1 MRCEECGH
9 NISGLAD
16 DAPCTECGVVTPV
29 ERREAAALNMRRV
42 VIGFAWPYMAI
53 AGMLL
58 LLWLGIAVLK
68 DSTPAVLFPIA
79 IAIAIAIITILVL
92 LLVPINAARQSS
104 KLMTRL
110 PRRVRQ
116 APLIALIPRSV
127 MVPLLVA
134 AAAFLLGVTFVIGAC
149 AIGAVV
155 TIY

>member
-29 ERREAAALNMRRV
+29 ARREAPPLNMRRV
-42 VIGFAWPYMAI
+42 VLGFAWPYMAI
-53 AGMLL
+53 AGVFALM
-58 LLWLGIAVLK
+58 WLGIAMLK
-68 DSTPAVLFPIA
+68 DNTAAVLFP
-79 IAIAIAIITILVL
+79 IAIITILVL

-104 KLMTRL
+104 KLMKRL
-110 PRRVRQ
+110 PRRTRE

-134 AAAFLLGVTFVIGAC
+134 AAAFFLGVTFVIGAC
-149 AIGAVV
+149 TVGAIV
-155 TIY
+155 TMP

>member
-29 ERREAAALNMRRV
+29 ARREAPPLNMRRV
-42 VIGFAWPYMAI
+42 VLGFAWPYMAI
-53 AGMLL
+53 AGVFV
-58 LLWLGIAVLK
+58 LLWLGIAMLK
-68 DSTPAVLFPIA
+68 DNTAAVLFP
-79 IAIAIAIITILVL
+79 IAIITILVL

-104 KLMTRL
+104 KLMKRL
-110 PRRVRQ
+110 PRRTRE

-134 AAAFLLGVTFVIGAC
+134 AAAFFLGVTFVIGAC
-149 AIGAVV
+149 TVGAIV
-155 TIY
+155 TMP

>member
-29 ERREAAALNMRRV
+29 ARREAPPLNMRRV
-42 VIGFAWPYMAI
+42 VLGFAWPYMAI
-53 AGMLL
+53 AGVFV
-58 LLWLGIAVLK
+58 LLWLGIAMLK
-68 DSTPAVLFPIA
+68 DNTAAVLFP
-79 IAIAIAIITILVL
+79 IAIITILVL

-104 KLMTRL
+104 KLMKRL
-110 PRRVRQ
+110 PRRTRE

-134 AAAFLLGVTFVIGAC
+134 AAAFFLGVTFVIGAC
-149 AIGAVV
+149 AVGAIV
-155 TIY
+155 TMS

>member
-29 ERREAAALNMRRV
+29 ARREAPLLNMRRV
-42 VIGFAWPYMAI
+42 VLGFAWPYMAI
-53 AGMLL
+53 AGVFV
-58 LLWLGIAVLK
+58 LLWLGIAMLK
-68 DSTPAVLFPIA
+68 DSTPAVLFP
-79 IAIAIAIITILVL
+79 IAIITILVL

-104 KLMTRL
+104 KLMKRL
-110 PRRVRQ
+110 PRRTRE

-134 AAAFLLGVTFVIGAC
+134 AAAFFLGVTFVIGAC
-149 AIGAVV
+149 AVGAIV
-155 TIY
+155 TMS

>member
-29 ERREAAALNMRRV
+29 ARREAPPLNMRRV
-42 VIGFAWPYMAI
+42 VLGFAWPYMAI
-53 AGMLL
+53 AGVFALM
-58 LLWLGIAVLK
+58 WLGIAMLK
-68 DSTPAVLFPIA
+68 DNTAAVLFP
-79 IAIAIAIITILVL
+79 IAIITILVL

-104 KLMTRL
+104 KLMKRL
-110 PRRVRQ
+110 PRRTRE

-134 AAAFLLGVTFVIGAC
+134 AAAFFLGVTFVIGAC
-149 AIGAVV
+149 TVGAIV
-155 TIY
+155 TMS

>member
-29 ERREAAALNMRRV
+29 ARREAPPLNMRRV
-42 VIGFAWPYMAI
+42 VLGFAWPYMAI
-53 AGMLL
+53 AGVFV
-58 LLWLGIAVLK
+58 LLWLGIAMLK
-68 DSTPAVLFPIA
+68 DNTAAVLFPIA
-79 IAIAIAIITILVL
+79 IITILAL

-104 KLMTRL
+104 KLMKRL
-110 PRRVRQ
+110 PRRTRE

-134 AAAFLLGVTFVIGAC
+134 AAAFFLGVTFVIGAC
-149 AIGAVV
+149 AVGAIV
-155 TIY
+155 TMS

>member
-29 ERREAAALNMRRV
+29 ERREALPLNMRRV
-42 VIGFAWPYMAI
+42 VLGFAWPYMAI
-53 AGMLL
+53 AGMFVV
-58 LLWLGIAVLK
+58 LWLGIAVLK

-79 IAIAIAIITILVL
+79 IIAILVL

-104 KLMTRL
+104 KLMARL

-116 APLIALIPRSV
+116 APLIALLPRSV

>member
-29 ERREAAALNMRRV
+29 ERREAPPLNMRRV
-42 VIGFAWPYMAI
+42 VLGFAWPYMAI
-53 AGMLL
+53 AGVFA
-58 LLWLGIAVLK
+58 LLWLGIAMLK
-68 DSTPAVLFPIA
+68 DNTAAVLFP
-79 IAIAIAIITILVL
+79 IAIITILVL

-104 KLMTRL
+104 KLMKRL
-110 PRRVRQ
+110 PRRTRE

-134 AAAFLLGVTFVIGAC
+134 AAAFFLGVTFVIGAC
-149 AIGAVV
+149 TVGAIV
-155 TIY
+155 TMP

>member
-29 ERREAAALNMRRV
+29 ARREAPPLNMRRV
-42 VIGFAWPYMAI
+42 VLGFTWPYMAI
-53 AGMLL
+53 AGMFA
-58 LLWLGIAVLK
+58 LLWLGIATLK

-79 IAIAIAIITILVL
+79 IITILVL
-92 LLVPINAARQSS
+92 LLVPVNAARQTS
-104 KLMTRL
+104 KLMMRL
-110 PRRVRQ
+110 PRRTRA

-134 AAAFLLGVTFVIGAC
+134 AAAFFLGVTFTIGAC
-149 AIGAVV
+149 AIGAMV
-155 TIY
+155 TTF

>member
-29 ERREAAALNMRRV
+29 ARREAPPLNMRRV
-42 VIGFAWPYMAI
+42 VLGFAWPYMAI
-53 AGMLL
+53 AGVFV
-58 LLWLGIAVLK
+58 LLWLGIAMLK
-68 DSTPAVLFPIA
+68 DNTAAVLFPIA
-79 IAIAIAIITILVL
+79 VITILVL

-104 KLMTRL
+104 KLMKRL
-110 PRRVRQ
+110 PRRTRE

-134 AAAFLLGVTFVIGAC
+134 AAAFFLGVTFVIGAC
-149 AIGAVV
+149 AVGAIV
-155 TIY
+155 TMS

>member
-29 ERREAAALNMRRV
+29 ARREAPPLNMRRV
-42 VIGFAWPYMAI
+42 VLGFAWPYMAI
-53 AGMLL
+53 AGVFV
-58 LLWLGIAVLK
+58 LLWLGIAMLR
-68 DSTPAVLFPIA
+68 DNTAAVLFP
-79 IAIAIAIITILVL
+79 IAIITILVL

-104 KLMTRL
+104 KLMKRL
-110 PRRVRQ
+110 PRRTRE

-134 AAAFLLGVTFVIGAC
+134 AAAFFLGVTFVIGAC
-149 AIGAVV
+149 AVGAIV
-155 TIY
+155 TMS

>member
-29 ERREAAALNMRRV
+29 ARREAPPLNMRRV
-42 VIGFAWPYMAI
+42 VLGFAWPYMAI
-53 AGMLL
+53 AGVFA
-58 LLWLGIAVLK
+58 LLWLGIAMLK
-68 DSTPAVLFPIA
+68 DNTAAVLFPIA
-79 IAIAIAIITILVL
+79 VITILVL

-104 KLMTRL
+104 KLMKRL
-110 PRRVRQ
+110 PRRTRE

-134 AAAFLLGVTFVIGAC
+134 AAAFFLGVTFVIGAC
-149 AIGAVV
+149 AVGAIV
-155 TIY
+155 TMS

>member
-29 ERREAAALNMRRV
+29 ARREALPLDMRRV
-42 VIGFAWPYMAI
+42 VLGFAWPYMAI
-53 AGMLL
+53 AGVFA
-58 LLWLGIAVLK
+58 LLWLGIAMLK
-68 DSTPAVLFPIA
+68 DNTAAVLFPIA
-79 IAIAIAIITILVL
+79 VITILVL

-104 KLMTRL
+104 KLMKRL
-110 PRRVRQ
+110 PRRTRE

-134 AAAFLLGVTFVIGAC
+134 AAAFFLGVTFVIGAC
-149 AIGAVV
+149 AVGAIV
-155 TIY
+155 TMS

>member
-29 ERREAAALNMRRV
+29 ARREALPLDMRRV
-42 VIGFAWPYMAI
+42 VLGFAWPYMAI
-53 AGMLL
+53 AGVFV
-58 LLWLGIAVLK
+58 LLWLGIAMLK
-68 DSTPAVLFPIA
+68 DNTAAVLFP
-79 IAIAIAIITILVL
+79 IAIITILVL

-104 KLMTRL
+104 KLMKRL
-110 PRRVRQ
+110 PRRTRE

-134 AAAFLLGVTFVIGAC
+134 AAAFFLGVTFVIGAC
-149 AIGAVV
+149 AVGAIV
-155 TIY
+155 TMS

>member
-29 ERREAAALNMRRV
+29 ARREAPPLNMRRV
-42 VIGFAWPYMAI
+42 VLGFAWPYMAI
-53 AGMLL
+53 AGVFALM
-58 LLWLGIAVLK
+58 WLGIAMLK
-68 DSTPAVLFPIA
+68 DNTAAVLFP
-79 IAIAIAIITILVL
+79 IAIITILVL

-104 KLMTRL
+104 KLMKRL
-110 PRRVRQ
+110 PRRTRE

-134 AAAFLLGVTFVIGAC
+134 AAAFFLGVTFVIGAC
-149 AIGAVV
+149 AVGAIV
-155 TIY
+155 TMS

>member
-29 ERREAAALNMRRV
+29 ARREAPPLNMRRV
-42 VIGFAWPYMAI
+42 VLGFAWPYMAI
-53 AGMLL
+53 AGVFV
-58 LLWLGIAVLK
+58 LLWLAIAMLK
-68 DSTPAVLFPIA
+68 DNTAAVLFP
-79 IAIAIAIITILVL
+79 IAIITILVL

-104 KLMTRL
+104 KLMKRL
-110 PRRVRQ
+110 PRRTRE

-134 AAAFLLGVTFVIGAC
+134 AAAFFLGVTFVIGAC
-149 AIGAVV
+149 AVGAIV
-155 TIY
+155 TMS

>member
-29 ERREAAALNMRRV
+29 ARREAPPLNMRRV
-42 VIGFAWPYMAI
+42 VLGFAWPYMAI
-53 AGMLL
+53 AGVFV
-58 LLWLGIAVLK
+58 LLWLGIAMLR
-68 DSTPAVLFPIA
+68 DNTAAVLFP
-79 IAIAIAIITILVL
+79 IAIITILVL

-104 KLMTRL
+104 KLMKRL
-110 PRRVRQ
+110 PRRTRA

-134 AAAFLLGVTFVIGAC
+134 AAAFFLGVTFVIGAC
-149 AIGAVV
+149 AVGAIV
-155 TIY
+155 TMS

>member
-29 ERREAAALNMRRV
+29 ARREAPPLNMRRV
-42 VIGFAWPYMAI
+42 VLGFAWPYMAI
-53 AGMLL
+53 AGVFV
-58 LLWLGIAVLK
+58 LLWLGIAILK
-68 DSTPAVLFPIA
+68 DNTAAVLFP
-79 IAIAIAIITILVL
+79 IAIITILVL

-104 KLMTRL
+104 KLMKRL
-110 PRRVRQ
+110 PRRTRE

-134 AAAFLLGVTFVIGAC
+134 AAAFFLGVTFVIGAC
-149 AIGAVV
+149 TVGAIV
-155 TIY
+155 TMS

>member
-29 ERREAAALNMRRV
+29 ARREAPPLNMRRV
-42 VIGFAWPYMAI
+42 VLGFAWPYMAI
-53 AGMLL
+53 AGVFV
-58 LLWLGIAVLK
+58 LLWLGIAMLK
-68 DSTPAVLFPIA
+68 DNTAAMLFP
-79 IAIAIAIITILVL
+79 IAIITILVL

-104 KLMTRL
+104 KLMKRL
-110 PRRVRQ
+110 PRRTRE

-134 AAAFLLGVTFVIGAC
+134 AAAFFLGVTFVIGAC
-149 AIGAVV
+149 AVGAIV
-155 TIY
+155 TMS

>member
-29 ERREAAALNMRRV
+29 ARRGELPLNMRRV
-42 VIGFAWPYMAI
+42 VLGFAWPYMAI
-53 AGMLL
+53 AGMFA
-58 LLWLGIAVLK
+58 LLWLGIATLK

-79 IAIAIAIITILVL
+79 IITILVL
-92 LLVPINAARQSS
+92 LIVPVNAARQSS
-104 KLMTRL
+104 KLMMRL
-110 PRRVRQ
+110 PRRTRA

-134 AAAFLLGVTFVIGAC
+134 AAAFFLGVTFVIGAC
-149 AIGAVV
+149 TVGAIV
-155 TIY
+155 TMS

>member
-29 ERREAAALNMRRV
+29 ARREAPPLNMRRV
-42 VIGFAWPYMAI
+42 VLGFAWPYMAI
-53 AGMLL
+53 AGVFV
-58 LLWLGIAVLK
+58 LLWLGIAMLK
-68 DSTPAVLFPIA
+68 DNIAAVLFP
-79 IAIAIAIITILVL
+79 IAIITILVL

-104 KLMTRL
+104 KLMKRL
-110 PRRVRQ
+110 PRRTRE

-134 AAAFLLGVTFVIGAC
+134 AAAFFLGVTFVIGAC
-149 AIGAVV
+149 AVGAIV
-155 TIY
+155 TMS

>member
-16 DAPCTECGVVTPV
+16 AAPCTECGVVTPV
-29 ERREAAALNMRRV
+29 ERREAAPLNMRRV

-53 AGMLL
+53 AGMFL

-68 DSTPAVLFPIA
+68 DSTPAVLFLFPIA
-79 IAIAIAIITILVL
+79 IIAILVL

-134 AAAFLLGVTFVIGAC
+134 AAAFILGVTFVIGAC

>member
-29 ERREAAALNMRRV
+29 ARREAPPLNMRRV
-42 VIGFAWPYMAI
+42 VLGFAWPYMAI
-53 AGMLL
+53 AGAFV
-58 LLWLGIAVLK
+58 LLWLGIAMLRYN
-68 DSTPAVLFPIA
+68 TAAVLFP
-79 IAIAIAIITILVL
+79 IAIITILVL

-104 KLMTRL
+104 KLMKRL
-110 PRRVRQ
+110 PRRTRE

-134 AAAFLLGVTFVIGAC
+134 AAAFFLGVTFVIGAC
-149 AIGAVV
+149 AVGAIV
-155 TIY
+155 TMS